1 MAGLMTAHGL
11 EPERGGGR
19 LSMNSELPVSADA
32 LLAERARL
40 EEVLQSSE
48 DWCELLRLKSRKDR
62 GEGMSAVNAARLE
75 MVLIDALAE
84 DPNFVR
90 YKAVCVALERLIR
103 GLPPLPPKGE
113 KPPVEKDDLTE
124 IEGITASM
132 QRRLNALD
140 VTTFMHIAEWTP
152 ADVKS
157 ISADLGIGRQ
167 IYEQDWIGQAEEL
180 ATRSDAPPPPPLP
193 KSAHIQKQPPAE
205 RPTTPPRA
213 EEMREAEKS
222 PPTTV
227 REAPRPASIPVAKVE
242 AKPAEVTPP
251 PSLKQVEIA
260 RAAPP
265 AAKDAPAAQSPA
277 QKPAVVEARPQEQPA
292 KPPVQSDRRSDA
304 APSLGEPIKTN
315 DVAKPASNV
324 ASPPVVRD
332 APTAPV
338 KPADVK
344 PLADPPRPLKAEIYK
359 PPSGS
364 APMAESVSTSEPA
377 AASQREQ
384 EPSQSSAS
392 IAHNAKPLAA
402 PPRPLVITRASLP
415 PRPKTAIAST
425 TPASQRPPESPSKPT
440 ATVAN
445 LPPPPKPPA
454 PTAQPAPPTT
464 SSAPT
469 MSIAEAIAYA
479 AEVARK
485 SPKAAVANVDQ
496 SRSPAAPING
506 AAAGASAPS
515 QQAPK
520 SEPVRQPAP
529 APQPVQQPKAS
540 PAAAKAAAPAPAAA
554 AKPAMPPPLPA
565 DFVPPAEDTE
575 IRAGVTDRDDRTGQ
589 RTAAEE
595 ATVEIV
601 VKSAPELLSTPRAT
615 LTKVAAE
622 TTANTQRPATPI
634 GRFLKALTGN

>member
-1 MAGLMTAHGL
+1 
-11 EPERGGGR
+11 
-19 LSMNSELPVSADA
+19 MNSELPVSADA

-113 KPPVEKDDLTE
+113 KPLVEKDDLTE

-180 ATRSDAPPPPPLP
+180 ATRSDEPPVAPQPKPVQAQKQSPPERSAPPP
-193 KSAHIQKQPPAE
+193 
-205 RPTTPPRA
+205 RA
-213 EEMREAEKS
+213 TEMRESPAEKS
-222 PPTTV
+222 PPPV
-227 REAPRPASIPVAKVE
+227 AREAPRPIPVPVAKVE
-242 AKPAEVTPP
+242 AKPAAVTPP
-251 PSLKQVEIA
+251 PSPKLVEA
-260 RAAPP
+260 PRTEPP
-265 AAKDAPAAQSPA
+265 ARDAPVVPA
-277 QKPAVVEARPQEQPA
+277 PVPKPTGVEAAKPQEQPS
-292 KPPVQSDRRSDA
+292 KLPVQSDR
-304 APSLGEPIKTN
+304 KTEATSPPN
-315 DVAKPASNV
+315 EASKPKDDAKPASSVTPLPV
-324 ASPPVVRD
+324 ARDVPV
-332 APTAPV
+332 APAN
-338 KPADVK
+338 PADDK
-344 PLADPPRPLKAEIYK
+344 SLADPPRPLKPDIYK
-359 PPSGS
+359 PPVGS
-364 APMAESVSTSEPA
+364 TALADNAPKPVVSA
-377 AASQREQ
+377 AAADQRDK
-384 EPSQSSAS
+384 EPSQAS
-392 IAHNAKPLAA
+392 VGQNAKPLAA
-402 PPRPLVITRASLP
+402 PPRPFVITRASLP
-415 PRPKTAIAST
+415 PRPKAEIASA
-425 TPASQRPPESPSKPT
+425 TPVSQRPPEPPVKPAASA
-440 ATVAN
+440 AT
-445 LPPPPKPPA
+445 LPLAQKPPA
-454 PTAQPAPPTT
+454 PSVQSASSTT
-464 SSAPT
+464 SSAPA

-485 SPKAAVANVDQ
+485 SPKAAPTANFDQ
-496 SRSPAAPING
+496 SRAPAAPING
-506 AAAGASAPS
+506 TATGASAPS
-515 QQAPK
+515 QQPLR
-520 SEPVRQPAP
+520 SEPVRQPVA
-529 APQPVQQPKAS
+529 APQPAQQPKAS
-540 PAAAKAAAPAPAAA
+540 PAAARPAAAAPAVA
-554 AKPAMPPPLPA
+554 AKPAIPPPLPA

-575 IRAGVTDRDDRTGQ
+575 ARVADRDDRAGQ

-601 VKSAPELLSTPRAT
+601 VKSPPELLATPRAA

-622 TTANTQRPATPI
+622 TTTNTQRPATPI

>member
-1 MAGLMTAHGL
+1 MTAHGL

-180 ATRSDAPPPPPLP
+180 ATRSDVPPPKP
-193 KSAHIQKQPPAE
+193 AHIQKQPPPE
-205 RPTTPPRA
+205 RPTAGPRA
-213 EEMREAEKS
+213 VEMREPPAERS
-222 PPTTV
+222 PPPTV
-227 REAPRPASIPVAKVE
+227 REAPRPTAIPVAKVE
-242 AKPAEVTPP
+242 AKPTEVTPP
-251 PSLKQVEIA
+251 PSLKQVEVA
-260 RAAPP
+260 RGAPP
-265 AAKDAPAAQSPA
+265 SAKDAPVVQPPV

-304 APSLGEPIKTN
+304 AHSPSAPSKLN
-315 DVAKPASNV
+315 DGAKPASNV

-332 APTAPV
+332 APTVPV
-338 KPADVK
+338 QPADVK

-359 PPSGS
+359 PPPGS
-364 APMAESVSTSEPA
+364 APTAESVSTFKPV

-384 EPSQSSAS
+384 EASQSSAS
-392 IAHNAKPLAA
+392 VAQNAKPLAA

-415 PRPKTAIAST
+415 PRPKIEIASA
-425 TPASQRPPESPSKPT
+425 TPASQRPPEPPPKPV

-445 LPPPPKPPA
+445 LTAPPKPPA
-454 PTAQPAPPTT
+454 STAQPAPPTT

-479 AEVARK
+479 AELARK
-485 SPKAAVANVDQ
+485 SPKAATPNIAQ
-496 SRSPAAPING
+496 SREPAAPING
-506 AAAGASAPS
+506 AAAGTSAPS
-515 QQAPK
+515 QQPPK

-529 APQPVQQPKAS
+529 APQPVQQPKSS
-540 PAAAKAAAPAPAAA
+540 PATARVAAPAPAVA
-554 AKPAMPPPLPA
+554 AKPAIPPPLPA
-565 DFVPPAEDTE
+565 DFVPPAEETE